1 MNGLGKILLFAVIAA
16 LCLSVPLLA
25 QENAGTI
32 NGRVTDKS
40 DAVIPGVTVTLTS
53 PAIQGAKTSVT
64 DEAGT
69 YRFILLPPGTYALK
83 YELPGFKTLL
93 REGIIVQGSRTV
105 TLPIALEVATVA
117 ETVTVTGESPV
128 VDVQN
133 ATVGVA
139 FNQNFLTNLPNQ
151 RDVWAVLGMTPGI
164 AVKNFDVGSNS
175 MGTQS
180 NYRGYGVSGQ
190 VWITVD
196 GVATTEG
203 TSGAGMYYDYSSFS
217 EITVQAAANSAEV
230 AVPGVYTNTV
240 MKTGSNNLHG
250 QVYFGWDGSQTQ
262 GTNIDQNLSDKGL
275 STPDAFT
282 RYNDFSANAGG
293 PIKKDRFW
301 WFGSFKEEYAAL
313 KTALLQN
320 DATCCGQFTT
330 RLGGQ
335 SVKLNYQLSPKNQA
349 VWSMQRTTKVQ
360 PFRNGQGASAKNNI
374 VSSTQDEEAWYMTNK
389 GQFTS
394 ILSNRATLDTAWLW
408 YHLFDPRFA
417 HVQQT
422 PYSDSATSIVRGA
435 FGAENNTYR
444 NRHQFYANLAYNANA
459 LGGNHD
465 MKFGY
470 GEIFETNGGKTDCEF
485 NDAAHSSVPC
495 VVLTYTTANGVIS
508 PNTIRIDNGPIPD
521 KRNDLLN
528 SYIFAQDKWTV
539 KKLTMNLGVRFDR
552 YHAWYPTSSNPGTGP
567 FANATFFST
576 VQNTYQRRDMP
587 VLNMLVP
594 RVALVYDVFGN
605 TKTAVKGSYGRY
617 AENTGAGGSLLS
629 NPITTSTATY
639 TWTGTCTSY
648 DSCSTLPIT
657 PAYLQ
662 TLKPTSTSAIAA
674 LPGIDPNLKDAYT
687 DEYTAGIEQ
696 QIVNDVG
703 FTGLF
708 VRKIGHRAIGTLD
721 TTYPTSVYT
730 PVTGID
736 LGPDGVLGTPD
747 DKQVTIY
754 DRTVPTAAGTT
765 RTLTNFDTGNNYST
779 VELTLT
785 KRMSHNWQMLTGF
798 DWTKYNESSIPNV
811 SNASLPSGVTGS
823 ALDPNQFGPFQNNHW
838 NQWTYKLEGTYLLPK
853 GFHFSG
859 ILNSAKGANYSRTM
873 QFSSALKNVVRNA
886 AGVAGGNLAQGTLTV
901 NVEPNAYYLPSTTLV
916 NFRVDKELKFGDRQ
930 ALQGVID
937 FSNPF
942 NVNTITGVS
951 STTGTLKNPNNG
963 QQIPNFGSV
972 TTAISARTIKLGVRY
987 SF

>member
-1 MNGLGKILLFAVIAA
+1 MSRVGKILLAVLAA
-16 LCLSVPLLA
+16 VFLTLPAMA

-40 DAVIPGVTVTLTS
+40 DAVIPGVSVSLTS
-53 PAIQGAKTSVT
+53 PAIQGAKTTIT
-64 DEAGT
+64 DEAGN
-69 YRFILLPPGTYALK
+69 YRFILLPPGTYSVK

-196 GVATTEG
+196 GVSTTEG

-240 MKTGSNNLHG
+240 MKTGSNTLHG
-250 QVYFGWDGSQTQ
+250 QAYFAWDGSQTQ
-262 GTNIDQNLSDKGL
+262 GTNVDQSLLNRGL
-275 STPDAFT
+275 STPDAWL

-293 PIKKDRFW
+293 PFKKDRFW
-301 WFGSFKEEYAAL
+301 WFGSIKEEYAGL

-320 DATCCGQFTT
+320 DGSCCGEFTT
-330 RLGGQ
+330 LLGGQ

-349 VWSMQRTTKVQ
+349 VWSMQRTTKSQ
-360 PFRNGQGASAKNNI
+360 PYRNGQGASAKNNI
-374 VSSTQDEEAWYMTNK
+374 VNSTQDEEAWYMTNK

-394 ILSNRATLDTAWLW
+394 VLSNRATLDTAWLW
-408 YHLFDPRFA
+408 YYLFDPRFA
-417 HVQQT
+417 HVHET
-422 PYSDSATSIVRGA
+422 PYSDTATSIVRGA

-444 NRHQFYANLAYNANA
+444 NRHQFYANLSYNANA

-465 MKFGY
+465 MKFGF
-470 GEIFETNGGKTDCEF
+470 GEIYENNGGKTDCEF
-485 NDAAHSSVPC
+485 NDSIHSTVPC
-495 VVLTYTTANGVIS
+495 VTLTYTTSSNGTIA
-508 PNTIRIDNGPIPD
+508 PNQIKINNGPIAD
-521 KRNDLLN
+521 HRNDLLN
-528 SYIFAQDKWTV
+528 TYAFAQDKWTV
-539 KKLTMNLGVRFDR
+539 KHLTMNLGVRLDR
-552 YHAWYPTSSNPGTGP
+552 YHDWYPTSGNPGTGP
-567 FANATFFST
+567 FANTTFFPT
-576 VQNTYQRRDMP
+576 VQNSYSRRDMP
-587 VLNMLVP
+587 ILNMLVP

-605 TKTAVKGSYGRY
+605 TRTALKGSYGRY
-617 AENTGAGGSLLS
+617 AENVGAGVSLLS
-629 NPITTSTATY
+629 NPITTSSATY

-648 DSCSTLPIT
+648 DSCSTFPIT
-657 PAYLQ
+657 PAYIQ
-662 TLKPTSTSAIAA
+662 TLNRVSSTSIAA
-674 LPGIDPNLKDAYT
+674 LPSIDPNLKNGYT

-696 QIVNDVG
+696 QIINDVG
-703 FTGLF
+703 FTGLY
-708 VRKIGHRAIGTLD
+708 VRKIGHREIGVLD
-721 TTYPTSVYT
+721 TTYPTSLYT

-736 LGPDGVLGTPD
+736 LGPDGILGTAD
-747 DKQVTIY
+747 DRQVTIY
-754 DRTVPTAAGTT
+754 DRTVPTANAVK
-765 RTLTNFDTGNNYST
+765 TLTNFNEGNNYST
-779 VELTLT
+779 IELTLT

-798 DWTKYNESSIPNV
+798 DWTKYNEAGNPNI
-811 SNASLPSGVTGS
+811 SNASLPSGVTAS
-823 ALDPNQFGPFQNNHW
+823 VLDPNQLAFQNNHW
-838 NQWTYKLEGTYLLPK
+838 QQWTYKLEGTYHLPK
-853 GFHFSG
+853 GINFSG
-859 ILNSAKGANYSRTM
+859 IMNSAQGAPYSRTM
-873 QFSSALKNVVRNA
+873 QFSSALKNIVRNA
-886 AGVAGGNLAQGTLTV
+886 AGVPNGNLAQGALTV
-901 NVEPNAYYLPSTTLV
+901 NVEPNKYYLPSTTLV
-916 NFRVDKELKFGDRQ
+916 NFRLDKELKFGDRQ
-930 ALQGVID
+930 SLQGVVD

-942 NVNTITGVS
+942 NVNTVTGVS
-951 STTGTLKNPNNG
+951 ATTGTLTNPNTG
-963 QQIPNFGSV
+963 QKIPNFGSV
-972 TTAISARTIKLGVRY
+972 TTAISARTVKLGVRY